1 MPDINAT
8 IADKLIT
15 HAHNVAF
22 FERTALE
29 QFTDALVGSFS
40 DALEGARLPRR
51 RRLLTAVAAAVSAG
65 RTALE
70 PLMVELVLAARRNA
84 GGALR
89 ELSGG
94 ILTED
99 RSSVSPA
106 IRSSVGV
113 FRPMTR
119 KRATK
124 LVRGMADDGGSALN
138 AFHLTRVAQQR
149 TGSVLVDGLASG
161 APPREIVAE
170 MRDVLGEDR
179 MYEAYART
187 AVQAV
192 NNRAL
197 DTLYQDNQ
205 KLLNGLQYMASLDD
219 RTCLIC
225 AGYDGRVYWYDPGP
239 GQQDVSERPLT
250 PVHVRCRCIYT
261 PVVKSLAQLGIPP
274 KDVPN
279 RVAKLLTGGTGLVL
293 GYAAWLA
300 GRSEAQQRAILGP
313 SRHEL
318 YKDGLPVQRFAVGN
332 NITTLDDLAAVQTG
346 EIRAR
351 QVNIPRVSGPGS
363 RLAQQGLRPGGVGD
377 VAQRANALAG
387 EPGLELVLRKG
398 ARSTMAGALKQLEP
412 AARKRVHVL
421 YLRKQRFTSLG
432 AEDIA
437 QQGYQAVQVT
447 GLNAEELRV
456 LARHLADN
464 VASPF
469 PDIRIRGADVGWTR
483 RWLSVG
489 RSRSGY
495 VERVLARRVPGSIA
509 IEVPPGTAGSYAGGR
524 NLVLTAEEQA
534 SMLRTMPDVP
544 GRTLVRR
551 RGRTLGYEL
560 ESGENVK
567 WVSVP

>member
-29 QFTDALVGSFS
+29 QFTDVLVGEFS
-40 DALEGARLPRR
+40 DAVEGSRLPTRK
-51 RRLLTAVAAAVSAG
+51 RLQAAVSAAVSAG

-84 GGALR
+84 GRALR

-99 RSSVSPA
+99 RSNVSPA

-119 KRATK
+119 KRAQA
-124 LVRGMADDGGSALN
+124 LVSQMADDGASALN

-149 TGSVLVDGLASG
+149 TGRVLTDGLASG
-161 APPREIVAE
+161 APPREIIAE

-197 DTLYQDNQ
+197 DTLYKDNQ
-205 KLLNGLQYMASLDD
+205 ELLNGVQYMASLDD

-225 AGYDGRVYWYDPGP
+225 AGYDGRIYWYDPQP
-239 GQQDVSERPLT
+239 GQEDAADRPQV

-261 PVVKSLAQLGIPP
+261 PVVKSFKQLGISS
-274 KDVPN
+274 KDVPA
-279 RVAKLLTGGTGLVL
+279 RVAKALTGDVGRAL

-300 GRSEAQQRAILGP
+300 GRSESLQRAILGP

-318 YKDGLPVQRFAVGN
+318 YKAGLPVQRFAVGN
-332 NITTLDDLAAVQTG
+332 NITTLDDLATVQTG

-351 QVNIPRVSGPGS
+351 QVNIPRVSGSGS
-363 RLAQQGLRPGGVGD
+363 HLAQQGLRPGGVAD
-377 VAQRANALAG
+377 VAQRANALAN
-387 EPGLELVLRKG
+387 EPGLELVVRKG
-398 ARSTMAGALKQLEP
+398 ARSTMADALRQLP
-412 AARKRVHVL
+412 ASARKRVHVL
-421 YLRKQRFTSLG
+421 YLQKQRFTSLG
-432 AEDIA
+432 ADDVA
-437 QQGYQAVQVT
+437 QQSYQAVQVT

-483 RWLSVG
+483 RWLSLG

-495 VERVLARRVPGSIA
+495 VERVMPRRLPGSIA
-509 IEVPPGTAGSYAGGR
+509 IEVPPGTAGSYGGGR

-544 GRTLVRR
+544 GRTLARR
-551 RGRTLGYEL
+551 RGRTLGYRL

-567 WVSVP
+567 WMSMP